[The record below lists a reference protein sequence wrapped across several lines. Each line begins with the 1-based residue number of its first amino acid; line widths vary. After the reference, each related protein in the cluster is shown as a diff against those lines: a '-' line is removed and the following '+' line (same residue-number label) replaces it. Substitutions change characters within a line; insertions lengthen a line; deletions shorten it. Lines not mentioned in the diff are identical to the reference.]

1 MSQESLNRK
10 KGVADIVFLIDTS
23 GSMKPCLTAL
33 TQNVGRLIETM
44 VNPGANAAAA
54 VSDWRAKVCG
64 YRDAKADGAQWW
76 TETGFTS
83 DMAQIRADL
92 AALEPKGGG
101 DEPES
106 LLDGLW
112 KLTKLPVSE
121 KGAAPD
127 PASWRHRHDAVRCI
141 IVFTDA
147 TTHMATAIPEAAGAT
162 SDDVIRE
169 MLNAKFKLF
178 FFCPEAECYH
188 VLSSIDGVEM
198 DFVGSLTDARE
209 QMKAFSEDMNNF
221 KKVMEQLGKS
231 ISMTSV
237 AVPL

>member
-1 MSQESLNRK
+1 MSQESLGRK
-10 KGVADIVFLIDTS
+10 KGIADIVFLIDTS

-44 VNPGANAAAA
+44 VNPGANSAAT
-54 VSDWRAKVCG
+54 VTDWRAKVVG
-64 YRDAKADGAQWW
+64 YRDAKADGDLWW
-76 TETGFTS
+76 TETPFTS

-106 LLDGLW
+106 LLDALW
-112 KLTKLPVSE
+112 KLARTPVTE
-121 KGAAPD
+121 KGAVPD
-127 PASWRHRHDAVRCI
+127 PAAWRHRHDAVRCI

-147 TTHMATAIPEAAGAT
+147 STHMATSIPEASGAT

-169 MLNAKFKLF
+169 VLNAKFRLF

-188 VLSSIDGVEM
+188 VLSTIDGVEM
-198 DFVGSLTDARE
+198 DFVGSLTDARD
-209 QMKAFSEDMNNF
+209 QMKTFSEDVNNF
-221 KKVMEQLGKS
+221 QKVMEQLGKS
-231 ISMTSV
+231 ISVASG
-237 AVPL
+237 AVPI

>member
-1 MSQESLNRK
+1 MSQRK
-10 KGVADIVFLIDTS
+10 GIADIVFLIDTS
-23 GSMKPCLTAL
+23 GSMRPCLTAL

-44 VNPGANAAAA
+44 VSPGANAEAV

-64 YRDAKADGAQWW
+64 YRDAIADGDQWW
-76 TETGFTS
+76 SETSFTS
-83 DMAQIRADL
+83 DMSQLRADL
-92 AALEPKGGG
+92 ATLEPKGGD

-112 KLTKLPVSE
+112 KLAKMPVSE
-121 KGAAPD
+121 KGATPD
-127 PASWRHRHDAVRCI
+127 PAAWRHRHDAVRCI
-141 IVFTDA
+141 IIFTDA
-147 TTHMATAIPEAAGAT
+147 STHMATAIPEAAGAM

-169 MLNAKFKLF
+169 VLNAKLKLF

-188 VLSSIDGVEM
+188 VLTSADGVEM
-198 DFVGSLTDARE
+198 DFVGSLTDARDK
-209 QMKAFSEDMNNF
+209 MKAFSEDTNNF

-237 AVPL
+237 AVPI